1 MSLFSITVPFL
12 VLNYLVNVDYYTKLY
27 REKNIDSF
35 RMHLLRAYYVPGTG
49 QGIGD
54 KWKTKY

>member
-1 MSLFSITVPFL
+1 MSLFSITVPYL
-12 VLNYLVNVDYYTKLY
+12 VLNYLVNVDYYTKLCG
-27 REKNIDSF
+27 EENIDLF